1 MAPLGAKSAS
11 PYLDLRGVKLRG
23 RAKMVFSVAISEIR
37 WAESVP
43 SETVLAFGA
52 DSALSILQCM

>member
-11 PYLDLRGVKLRG
+11 PYLDLREAKLRG

-37 WAESVP
+37 
-43 SETVLAFGA
+43 
-52 DSALSILQCM
+52 